1 MGFPG
6 HDVRAGAMKLLSKY
20 ARLRSDPF
28 NERGV
33 ALIIVLW
40 IFIFLFVVAFNFS
53 ATVRDEGDAA
63 HRFSEDTQGYYLA
76 VAGFQRGLYEYLMQP
91 PAGAASQQ
99 KEQQQEISPGFFDG
113 SWRED
118 NLGSGISRVRLI
130 DEGGKINLNRADEN
144 MLRRVFTNLG
154 IEEPRRSIL
163 VDSILDWIDP
173 DDLHRENGAENDYYL
188 SLPTPYTARNGPFD
202 TVEDLLWVRGMTSEL
217 FFGSPGEGSGSAVE
231 DRRIGLA
238 QIFTVDSPID
248 RVNLRTAPA
257 EVIHALLGIP
267 LDKSRRFVEERT
279 KLSEKTLADLL
290 PLLGLGGTD
299 GGLQLFVFTN
309 PTMITVEAEG
319 LPKDSRVPRRVK
331 GLVRPSVGGAQ
342 IQVGQGT
349 VRTSPGAS
357 GLELVRWID
366 HENMPPQN

>member
-6 HDVRAGAMKLLSKY
+6 HDVCAGAMSILPKY
-20 ARLRSDPF
+20 ARVHSDPF

-76 VAGFQRGLYEYLMQP
+76 LAGFQRGLYEYLMQP
-91 PAGAASQQ
+91 PGVASQQ
-99 KEQQQEISPGFFDG
+99 KEQQKGNPRGFFDG

-118 NLGSGISRVRLI
+118 NLGSGISRVRLV

-144 MLRRVFTNLG
+144 MLRRIFTNLG
-154 IEEPRRSIL
+154 IEEPRQSIL
-163 VDSILDWIDP
+163 IDSILDWVDP
-173 DDLHRENGAENDYYL
+173 DDLHRPNGAENDYYL
-188 SLPTPYTARNGPFD
+188 SLSPPYTARNGPFD

-217 FFGSPGEGSGSAVE
+217 FFGSPPDESGTATG
-231 DRRIGLA
+231 DRKVGLA

-267 LDKSRRFVEERT
+267 LDKSQKFVEERM
-279 KLSEKTLADLL
+279 KLSEKTLVDLL

-299 GGLQLFVFTN
+299 GALQLFVFTN

-319 LPKDSRVPRRVK
+319 LAKDSRVPRRVK
-331 GLVRPSVGGAQ
+331 GLVRPSAGGAQ

-349 VRTSPGAS
+349 ARTSSGGT
-357 GLELVRWID
+357 GLELVRWVD